1 MKTKLV
7 VPAIC
12 FWIFSLSSAHALGFE
27 AAVGGWQ
34 QDPGGKL
41 SYEGLSDLDILDVDD
56 NLRYDTENRP
66 FGRAKIDMPLLI
78 PNIYLIAAPSEFS
91 GDGIANISFNF
102 GGEVIEQ
109 DIPFYSKLTLNQY
122 DIGLYYGL
130 PFIKT
135 ATMEKLNIDLGL
147 DIRIIDLTVQL
158 DQSANNISVRESAT
172 LAVPM
177 IFAGIQ
183 FQPIERL
190 AIEAEGFGTLISD
203 NTLYT
208 IVGRLRVKVAG
219 PVFAAGG
226 YRYDSVDVDES
237 DVVAD
242 FSLQGPFL
250 EVGVKF

>member
-7 VPAIC
+7 VSAFF
-12 FWIFSLSSAHALGFE
+12 FWILSITAVHALGFE
-27 AAVGGWQ
+27 AAVGGWK
-34 QDPGGKL
+34 QDPGGEL
-41 SYEGLSDLDILDVDD
+41 SYKGLSDLDILDVDE

-66 FGRAKIDMPLLI
+66 YGRAKIDMPLFI

-91 GDGIANISFNF
+91 GDGIANFSFNF
-102 GGEVIEQ
+102 GDEVIQQ

-135 ATMEKLNIDLGL
+135 GTMEKLNIDLGL
-147 DIRIIDLTVQL
+147 DIRIVDLTVQL

-177 IFAGIQ
+177 IYAGIQ

-190 AIEAEGFGTLISD
+190 AIEAEGFGTSISG
-203 NTLYT
+203 NSLYT
-208 IVGRLRVKVAG
+208 FIGRLRVNVVG

-242 FSLQGPFL
+242 FSIQGPFL